1 MARWEL
7 MPDFLL
13 RAGLDVRSG
22 GMACGEAGC
31 GGAETVPSAVLG
43 RLTTSFPSGSDCR
56 EDERLSD
63 GTSGPASVLGT
74 PFDSAT
80 AASSG
85 VSWDG
90 PTSGDA
96 TSAGVDGVS
105 ETQPPGRLGLVATV
119 AG

>member
-1 MARWEL
+1 

-31 GGAETVPSAVLG
+31 GGAETVSFAVLG
-43 RLTTSFPSGSDCR
+43 KLATSFPSGSDGR
-56 EDERLSD
+56 EDERLKD
-63 GTSGPASVLGT
+63 GISGWTSVPCT
-74 PFDSAT
+74 PLDSAT
-80 AASSG
+80 TASPG

-90 PTSGDA
+90 LASGDA

-105 ETQPPGRLGLVATV
+105 ETQPPGSLGLVVMV